1 MNNLKKVNNAINRK
15 GFTLIELLVVIA
27 IIALLSSVVLT
38 SLGTSR
44 MRGEIA
50 KVVGDYRSVA
60 NSLELYRQANAG
72 QYPGTAGT
80 AITVASLVSGALSPY
95 IKQSPSISSAVVVS
109 SLPNVYYWLNS
120 PVVTR
125 YWCENTSTNQDYVI
139 SFTPTSQAANS
150 ELFKPV
156 YVADTPNPTV
166 VPNTVCIPTF
176 QR

>member
-1 MNNLKKVNNAINRK
+1 MNNLKKVNNAINKK

-50 KVVGDYRSVA
+50 KVIGDYRSVA

-72 QYPGTAGT
+72 QYPGSVDT
-80 AITVASLVSGALSPY
+80 AISVASLVSGALSPY
-95 IKQSPSISSAVVVS
+95 IKQSPSVSSVVVS
-109 SLPNVYYWLNS
+109 SPTVRYWLNS
-120 PVVTR
+120 ASETR
-125 YWCENTSTNQDYVI
+125 LWCENTSTNQDYVI
-139 SFTPTSQAANS
+139 YFTPTSQAANS

-156 YVADTPNPTV
+156 YTANTPNPTV